1 MAIERPTLALALGAA
16 LLTTPAGA
24 AIRGDARASVHEP
37 RAPAGH
43 GAVTLSE
50 ATSRVDPS
58 ATRLGDVI
66 PLLRDDAAAALAAI
80 DWSPLRLS
88 RRYAV
93 SATVVR
99 LTTTRTGARS
109 LASACTVSAA
119 VRELDTGNLLFIVEG
134 RARAEDSVTDAARAE
149 RDALRAAVQG
159 AVAAVP
165 DGLRR
170 SR

>member
-1 MAIERPTLALALGAA
+1 MPIDRSTLALAIGAS
-16 LLTTPAGA
+16 LLATPATA
-24 AIRGDARASVHEP
+24 AVRAEGRAPIAV
-37 RAPAGH
+37 RAPAGN
-43 GAVTLSE
+43 GAVLLSE
-50 ATSRVDPS
+50 ANSRVDPG
-58 ATRLGDVI
+58 ATRLGNVI
-66 PLLRDDAAAALAAI
+66 PLLREDAAAALASI
-80 DWSPLRLS
+80 DWSALRLS

-99 LTTTRTGARS
+99 LTTTRTGDRT
-109 LASACTVSAA
+109 LAAACTVSAA
-119 VRELDTGNLLFIVEG
+119 VRELDTGNLLFTVEG

-170 SR
+170 AR

>member
-1 MAIERPTLALALGAA
+1 MPIARPTLALVIGAA
-16 LLTTPAGA
+16 LLSSPAGA
-24 AIRGDARASVHEP
+24 ALHGDSRAAAHEARAP
-37 RAPAGH
+37 NGN
-43 GAVTLSE
+43 GAVMLSE
-50 ATSRVDPS
+50 ASSRVDPS
-58 ATRLGDVI
+58 ATRLGDMI
-66 PLLRDDAAAALAAI
+66 PLIRADAAAALAAI
-80 DWSPLRLS
+80 DWAPLRLS
-88 RRYAV
+88 RRYAI
-93 SATVVR
+93 SATVVH
-99 LTTTRTGARS
+99 LTTTRTGDRT

-119 VRELDTGNLLFIVEG
+119 VRELPSNNLLFIVEG